1 MATSVYAQGSDVQR
15 GTMIASLH
23 GVIGSADVADV
34 EQWLA
39 HLCSSEPD
47 RLSAAAIVVAHP
59 DDETI
64 GAGSRLPRLRGATL
78 VHVTDGS
85 PRNPSDARA
94 AGFDSREAYSNARRE
109 ELAAV
114 MELAGIPRAQ
124 AWELGVIDQDAPM
137 QMPAIARR
145 LAEMFEEIRPEV
157 VLTHP
162 YEGGHPDHDATA
174 FSVHAAVELLRNAGA
189 PTPGIIEMASYH
201 ARDDRMVVYEFLP
214 AADRE
219 ARTVTLSSTERAFKQ
234 RLIDCY
240 RSQRTVL
247 AQFPV
252 RLERYRVAPQYD
264 FERAPHP
271 GTLCYEL
278 FPWGMT
284 GERFR
289 ELVVAARAELGLEG
303 AR

>member
-1 MATSVYAQGSDVQR
+1 MTPVYVQVAGMQR
-15 GTMIASLH
+15 GTMNMSLLR
-23 GVIGSADVADV
+23 SADVAHV
-34 EQWLA
+34 EEWLE
-39 HLCSSEPD
+39 HLCSARED
-47 RLSAAAIVVAHP
+47 RMSSAAIVVAHP
-59 DDETI
+59 DDETL
-64 GAGSRLPRLRGATL
+64 GAGSRLSRLRGATL

-85 PRNPSDARA
+85 PRNLSDARA
-94 AGFDSREAYSNARRE
+94 AGFDSREAYARARRE

-114 MELAGIPRAQ
+114 MALTGIPPERA
-124 AWELGVIDQDAPM
+124 WGLGVVDQDAPM

-174 FSVHAAVELLRNAGA
+174 FSVHAAVQLLRNDGA

-214 AADRE
+214 APDRE
-219 ARTVTLSSTERAFKQ
+219 ARTVTLSATERAFKQ

-240 RSQRTVL
+240 RSQRTML

-252 RLERYRVAPQYD
+252 RLERYRVAPHYD

-271 GTLCYEL
+271 GKLCYEL